1 MMGFDWIWF
10 YWISGLLLALIWIVP
25 TVQLALHS
33 SEVADLNQPRWNPP
47 PDTDLP
53 LLTIVVPA
61 RNEEAEI
68 EPALRSLLQLNYPR
82 FEVVVV
88 NDRSTDQTGAIM
100 DRIAA
105 EPAAQGRLSVI
116 HVRDLPAGWLG
127 KVHAMW
133 LGSQINATQKD
144 AAQKN
149 AAQGF
154 AAQRNAAQENAA
166 RQSPS
171 EWLLFTDADCV
182 FQADCLR
189 RAIHYANTTATDHL
203 VLFPTAHMKTLG
215 ERMMISF
222 PQVMAGFAMRPWK
235 VRDPNARD
243 HIGVGAFNL
252 IRRSAYNAIGTYEA
266 LRLEVVDDIKLGEAI
281 KKAGLRQDVVFGH
294 ELVSLRWAVGATGVV
309 ANLEKNLFAFLRFR
323 VSLALAVCAVTFF
336 LCVCPFLGLLL
347 APGWARA
354 PFAVAVTMVALA
366 YTLTGR
372 YMAGSPWMFLTCPI
386 AALVFAFA
394 TLQSAFIA
402 VRDGGITWRGT
413 KYSLEELRKKS

>member
-1 MMGFDWIWF
+1 MMGLCWIWFDWIWF
-10 YWISGLLLALIWIVP
+10 CWISGLLLALIWLVP

-33 SEVADLNQPRWNPP
+33 SEVADLNQPGWNPP
-47 PDTDLP
+47 PDAALP
-53 LLTIVVPA
+53 SLTIVVPA

-68 EPALRSLLQLNYPR
+68 EPALRSLLQLNYPQ
-82 FEVVVV
+82 FEVVAV

-105 EPAAQGRLSVI
+105 EPAAQGRLRVI

-133 LGSQINATQKD
+133 LGSQRNATQIND
-144 AAQKN
+144 
-149 AAQGF
+149 
-154 AAQRNAAQENAA
+154 AQRNAA
-166 RQSPS
+166 RQSTS
-171 EWLLFTDADCV
+171 DWFLFTDADCV
-182 FQADCLR
+182 FEADCLR
-189 RAIHYANTTATDHL
+189 RAIHYATTTATDHL

-222 PQVMAGFAMRPWK
+222 PQVMASFAMRPWK

-252 IRRSAYNAIGTYEA
+252 IRRSAYEAIGTYEA

-294 ELVSLRWAVGATGVV
+294 DLVSLRWAVGAAGVV

-323 VSLALAVCAVTFF
+323 VSLALVVCAVTFF
-336 LCVCPFLGLLL
+336 LCVCPFLGLVL
-347 APGWARA
+347 APGWARV
-354 PFAVAVTMVALA
+354 PFVVAVAMIALA
-366 YTLTGR
+366 YALTGR

-386 AALVFAFA
+386 AALVFGFA

-402 VRDGGITWRGT
+402 MRDGGITWRGT
-413 KYSLEELRKKS
+413 KYSLEELRKR

>member
-1 MMGFDWIWF
+1 MIGFHWIWF
-10 YWISGLLLALIWIVP
+10 YWISGLLLALIWLVP

-47 PDTDLP
+47 PDAALP
-53 LLTIVVPA
+53 SLTIVVPA

-82 FEVVVV
+82 FEVVAV

-105 EPAAQGRLSVI
+105 EPAAQGRLRVI
-116 HVRDLPAGWLG
+116 HVRNLPAGWLG

-133 LGSQINATQKD
+133 LGSHG
-144 AAQKN
+144 N
-149 AAQGF
+149 AAQGN
-154 AAQRNAAQENAA
+154 ATQGNAAQ
-166 RQSPS
+166 QISS
-171 EWLLFTDADCV
+171 DWLLFTDADCV

-215 ERMMISF
+215 ERMMIGF
-222 PQVMAGFAMRPWK
+222 PQVMASFAMRAWK

-252 IRRSAYNAIGTYEA
+252 VRRSAYNAIGTYEA

-294 ELVSLRWAVGATGVV
+294 ELVSLRWAVGAAGVV

-323 VSLALAVCAVTFF
+323 VSLALVVCAVTFF

-354 PFAVAVTMVALA
+354 PFAVAIAMIALV

-372 YMAGSPWMFLTCPI
+372 YMASSPWMFLTCPI
-386 AALVFAFA
+386 AALVFGFA

-402 VRDGGITWRGT
+402 MRDGAITWRGT
-413 KYSLEELRKKS
+413 RYPLEELRKKR

>member
-1 MMGFDWIWF
+1 VIWLF
-10 YWISGLLLALIWIVP
+10 WISGLLLALIWLVP
-25 TVQLALHS
+25 AVQLALHS
-33 SEVADLNQPRWNPP
+33 SEVADLNQPNWNPP
-47 PDTDLP
+47 PDADLP
-53 LLTIVVPA
+53 SLTVVVPA

-68 EPALRSLLQLNYPR
+68 EPALRSLLQLNYPQ
-82 FEVVVV
+82 FEVVAV

-105 EPAAQGRLSVI
+105 EPATQGRLRII

-133 LGSQINATQKD
+133 LGSQ
-144 AAQKN
+144 
-149 AAQGF
+149 
-154 AAQRNAAQENAA
+154 RNAA
-166 RQSPS
+166 RQSRS
-171 EWLLFTDADCV
+171 DWLLFTDADCV

-215 ERMMISF
+215 ERMMIGF
-222 PQVMAGFAMRPWK
+222 PQVMASFAMRPWK

-252 IRRSAYNAIGTYEA
+252 IRRSAYDAIGTYEA

-294 ELVSLRWAVGATGVV
+294 ELVSLRWAIGAAGVV
-309 ANLEKNLFAFLRFR
+309 ANLEKNLFAFLKFR
-323 VSLALAVCAVTFF
+323 ISLVLAVCALTFF

-354 PFAVAVTMVALA
+354 LFAVAVSMIALA

-372 YMAGSPWMFLTCPI
+372 YMTSSPWMFLTCPI
-386 AALVFAFA
+386 AALVFDFA

-402 VRDGGITWRGT
+402 MRDGAITWRGT
-413 KYSLEELRKKS
+413 RYSLEELRKKH

>member
-1 MMGFDWIWF
+1 MTGFDWIWF
-10 YWISGLLLALIWIVP
+10 YWITGLLLALIWLVP

-47 PDTDLP
+47 PDAALP
-53 LLTIVVPA
+53 SLTIVVPA

-68 EPALRSLLQLNYPR
+68 EPALRSVLELNYPR
-82 FEVVVV
+82 FEIVAV

-105 EPAAQGRLSVI
+105 EPAAQGRLRVI
-116 HVRDLPAGWLG
+116 HVRNLPAGWLG

-133 LGSQINATQKD
+133 LGSQGNAS
-144 AAQKN
+144 QKN
-149 AAQGF
+149 AAQGT
-154 AAQRNAAQENAA
+154 AAQQIT
-166 RQSPS
+166 SD
-171 EWLLFTDADCV
+171 WLLFTDADCV
-182 FQADCLR
+182 FRPDCLR
-189 RAIHYANTTATDHL
+189 RAIHYATKTATDHL

-215 ERMMISF
+215 ERMMIGF
-222 PQVMAGFAMRPWK
+222 PQVMASFVMRAWK

-252 IRRSAYNAIGTYEA
+252 VRRSAYEAIGTYEA

-294 ELVSLRWAVGATGVV
+294 EFVSLRWAVGAAGVV

-323 VSLALAVCAVTFF
+323 VSLALIVCALTLF

-354 PFAVAVTMVALA
+354 PFAVAIAMIALV

-372 YMAGSPWMFLTCPI
+372 YMASSPWMFLTCPI
-386 AALVFAFA
+386 AALIFAFA

-402 VRDGGITWRGT
+402 VRDGAITWRGT
-413 KYSLEELRKKS
+413 RYPLEELRKKR

>member
-1 MMGFDWIWF
+1 
-10 YWISGLLLALIWIVP
+10 
-25 TVQLALHS
+25 
-33 SEVADLNQPRWNPP
+33 
-47 PDTDLP
+47 
-53 LLTIVVPA
+53 
-61 RNEEAEI
+61 
-68 EPALRSLLQLNYPR
+68 
-82 FEVVVV
+82 
-88 NDRSTDQTGAIM
+88 M

-105 EPAAQGRLSVI
+105 EPAAQGRLRVI
-116 HVRDLPAGWLG
+116 HVRNLPAGWLG

-133 LGSQINATQKD
+133 LGSHG
-144 AAQKN
+144 N
-149 AAQGF
+149 AAQG
-154 AAQRNAAQENAA
+154 NATQGNAV
-166 RQSPS
+166 QQISS
-171 EWLLFTDADCV
+171 DWLLFTDADCV

-215 ERMMISF
+215 ERMMIGF
-222 PQVMAGFAMRPWK
+222 PQVMASFAMRPWK

-252 IRRSAYNAIGTYEA
+252 VRRSAYEAIGTYEA

-294 ELVSLRWAVGATGVV
+294 ELVSLRWAVGAAGVV

-323 VSLALAVCAVTFF
+323 VSLALVVCAVTFF

-354 PFAVAVTMVALA
+354 PFAVAIATIALA

-372 YMAGSPWMFLTCPI
+372 YMASSPWMFLTCPI
-386 AALVFAFA
+386 AALVFSFA

-402 VRDGGITWRGT
+402 VRDGAITWRGT
-413 KYSLEELRKKS
+413 KYSLEELRKR

>member
-1 MMGFDWIWF
+1 MIGFYWIWF
-10 YWISGLLLALIWIVP
+10 FWISGLLLALIWLVP
-25 TVQLALHS
+25 AVQLALHS
-33 SEVADLNQPRWNPP
+33 SEIANLNQPEWNPP
-47 PDTDLP
+47 PDAALP
-53 LLTIVVPA
+53 SLTIVVPA

-68 EPALRSLLQLNYPR
+68 EPALRSLLQLNYPQ
-82 FEVVVV
+82 FEVVAV

-100 DRIAA
+100 ERLAA
-105 EPAAQGRLSVI
+105 ETASRGRLQVV
-116 HVRDLPAGWLG
+116 HVRDLRAGWLG

-133 LGSQINATQKD
+133 LGSQGNAP
-144 AAQKN
+144 
-149 AAQGF
+149 
-154 AAQRNAAQENAA
+154 QRNAAQ
-166 RQSPS
+166 QSRS
-171 EWLLFTDADCV
+171 DWLLFTDADCV
-182 FQADCLR
+182 FQADCVR
-189 RAIHYANTTATDHL
+189 RAIHYATTTATDHL

-222 PQVMAGFAMRPWK
+222 PQVMASFAMRPWR

-294 ELVSLRWAVGATGVV
+294 ELVSLRWAVGAAGVV

-323 VSLALAVCAVTFF
+323 VSLVLGVCAVTFF
-336 LCVCPFLGLLL
+336 LCVCPFLGLVL

-354 PFAVAVTMVALA
+354 PFAVAISMIALA

-372 YMAGSPWMFLTCPI
+372 YMASSPWMFLTCPV
-386 AALVFAFA
+386 AALVFNFA
-394 TLQSAFIA
+394 TLQSAFLA
-402 VRDGGITWRGT
+402 LRDGAITWRGT
-413 KYSLEELRKKS
+413 KYSLQELRKKS

>member
-1 MMGFDWIWF
+1 MTGFDWIWF
-10 YWISGLLLALIWIVP
+10 YWITGLLLALIWLVP

-47 PDTDLP
+47 PDAALP
-53 LLTIVVPA
+53 SLTIVVPA

-68 EPALRSLLQLNYPR
+68 EPALRSVLELNYPR
-82 FEVVVV
+82 FEIVAV

-105 EPAAQGRLSVI
+105 EPAAQGRLRVI
-116 HVRDLPAGWLG
+116 HVRNLPAGWLG

-133 LGSQINATQKD
+133 LGSQGNASQGN
-144 AAQKN
+144 ASQKN
-149 AAQGF
+149 AAQGT
-154 AAQRNAAQENAA
+154 AA
-166 RQSPS
+166 RQITSD
-171 EWLLFTDADCV
+171 WLLFTDADCV
-182 FQADCLR
+182 FRPDCLR
-189 RAIHYANTTATDHL
+189 RAIHYATKTATDHL

-215 ERMMISF
+215 ERMMIGF
-222 PQVMAGFAMRPWK
+222 PQVMASFVMRAWK

-252 IRRSAYNAIGTYEA
+252 VRRSAYEAIGTYEA

-294 ELVSLRWAVGATGVV
+294 ELVSLRWAVGAAGVV

-323 VSLALAVCAVTFF
+323 VSLALVVCALTFF

-354 PFAVAVTMVALA
+354 PFAVAIAMIALV

-372 YMAGSPWMFLTCPI
+372 YMASSPWMFLTCPI
-386 AALVFAFA
+386 AALIFAFA

-402 VRDGGITWRGT
+402 VRDGAITWRGT
-413 KYSLEELRKKS
+413 RYPLEELRKKR

>member
-1 MMGFDWIWF
+1 MTGFDWIWF
-10 YWISGLLLALIWIVP
+10 YWITGLLLALIWLVP

-47 PDTDLP
+47 PDAALP
-53 LLTIVVPA
+53 SLTIVVPA

-68 EPALRSLLQLNYPR
+68 EPALRSVLELNYPR
-82 FEVVVV
+82 FEIVAV

-105 EPAAQGRLSVI
+105 EPAAQGRLRVI
-116 HVRDLPAGWLG
+116 HVRNLPAGWLG

-133 LGSQINATQKD
+133 LGSQGNAS
-144 AAQKN
+144 QKN
-149 AAQGF
+149 AAPGT
-154 AAQRNAAQENAA
+154 AAQQIT
-166 RQSPS
+166 SD
-171 EWLLFTDADCV
+171 WLLFTDADCV
-182 FQADCLR
+182 FRPDCLR
-189 RAIHYANTTATDHL
+189 RAIHYATKTATDHL

-215 ERMMISF
+215 ERMMIGF
-222 PQVMAGFAMRPWK
+222 PQVMASFVMRAWK

-252 IRRSAYNAIGTYEA
+252 VRRSAYEAIGTYEA

-294 ELVSLRWAVGATGVV
+294 ELVSLRWAVGAAGVV

-323 VSLALAVCAVTFF
+323 VSLALVVCALTLF

-354 PFAVAVTMVALA
+354 PFAVAIAMIALV

-372 YMAGSPWMFLTCPI
+372 YMASSPWMFLTCPI
-386 AALVFAFA
+386 AALIFAFA

-402 VRDGGITWRGT
+402 VRDGAITWRGT
-413 KYSLEELRKKS
+413 RYPLEELRKKR

>member
-1 MMGFDWIWF
+1 MTGFDWIWF
-10 YWISGLLLALIWIVP
+10 YWITGLLLALIWLVP

-47 PDTDLP
+47 PDAALP
-53 LLTIVVPA
+53 SLTIVVPA

-68 EPALRSLLQLNYPR
+68 EPALRSVLELNYPR
-82 FEVVVV
+82 FEIVAV

-105 EPAAQGRLSVI
+105 EPAAQGRLRVI
-116 HVRDLPAGWLG
+116 HVRNLPAGWLG

-133 LGSQINATQKD
+133 LGSQGNAS
-144 AAQKN
+144 QKN
-149 AAQGF
+149 AAQGT
-154 AAQRNAAQENAA
+154 AAQQIT
-166 RQSPS
+166 SD
-171 EWLLFTDADCV
+171 WLLFTDADCV
-182 FQADCLR
+182 FRPDCLR
-189 RAIHYANTTATDHL
+189 RAIHYATKTATDHL

-215 ERMMISF
+215 ERMMIGF
-222 PQVMAGFAMRPWK
+222 PQVMASFVMRAWK

-252 IRRSAYNAIGTYEA
+252 VRRSAYEAIGTYEA

-294 ELVSLRWAVGATGVV
+294 ELVSLRWAVGAAGVV

-323 VSLALAVCAVTFF
+323 VSLALVVCALTFF

-354 PFAVAVTMVALA
+354 PFAVAIAMIALV

-372 YMAGSPWMFLTCPI
+372 YMASSPWMFLTCPI
-386 AALVFAFA
+386 AALIFAFA

-413 KYSLEELRKKS
+413 KYSLAELRKKR

>member
-1 MMGFDWIWF
+1 MIWF
-10 YWISGLLLALIWIVP
+10 YWITGILLALIWLVP

-33 SEVADLNQPRWNPP
+33 SEVADLNQSRWNPP
-47 PDTDLP
+47 HDAVLP
-53 LLTIVVPA
+53 SLTIVVPA

-68 EPALRSLLQLNYPR
+68 ESALRSLLQLNYPQ
-82 FEVVVV
+82 FEVVAV
-88 NDRSTDQTGAIM
+88 NDRSTDHTGAIM

-105 EPAAQGRLSVI
+105 EPAAQDRLRVI

-133 LGSQINATQKD
+133 LGSQRNAT
-144 AAQKN
+144 
-149 AAQGF
+149 
-154 AAQRNAAQENAA
+154 QRNAAQPGG
-166 RQSPS
+166 SD
-171 EWLLFTDADCV
+171 WLLFTDADCV
-182 FQADCLR
+182 FHADCLR
-189 RAIHYANTTATDHL
+189 RAIHYATTTATDHL

-222 PQVMAGFAMRPWK
+222 PQVMASFAMRPWK
-235 VRDPNARD
+235 VRDPSARD

-294 ELVSLRWAVGATGVV
+294 ELVSLRWAVGAAGVV
-309 ANLEKNLFAFLRFR
+309 ANLEKNLFAFLKFR
-323 VSLALAVCAVTFF
+323 VSLVLGVCAVTFF

-354 PFAVAVTMVALA
+354 PFAVAVTMIALA

-372 YMAGSPWMFLTCPI
+372 YMASSPLLFLTCPI
-386 AALVFAFA
+386 AALAFDFA

-402 VRDGGITWRGT
+402 LRDGAITWRGT